1 LDHRGNQIETMLPN
15 EALSYQH
22 IHNVSL
28 WTFIALL
35 AALSIVMV
43 IALVEHAKA
52 FLAERRDEE
61 RMRAWGWVYALL
73 WIAIISL
80 IAIHTDA
87 GVLAVIAV
95 PAAFIALQLLI
106 LWFGNRLRVV
116 TLAEREI
123 ARSRR
128 VLIEE
133 EEPEEEEE
141 LAPPP
146 PPPTLAQRIAAGVR
160 SFIRWVITV
169 AIALAIIAVGES
181 IDALDRLDAALL
193 PHRPMLRIVLPAL
206 IAIGFAMFMG
216 AILSLLLRMPQR
228 VGRKENDGEISLLE
242 LKQRWRDGT
251 WRDSTRV
258 KRFFVVIGGV
268 ALAILAGA
276 AMAVVFATPGIKLLV
291 MLVVG
296 FAVVRFARGTPASSP
311 AERGAS
317 RSRAAAGRRRFSR
330 RDGGAP

>member
-1 LDHRGNQIETMLPN
+1 M
-15 EALSYQH
+15 
-22 IHNVSL
+22 SL
-28 WTFIALL
+28 WTFVALL
-35 AALSIVMV
+35 AALSVVMV
-43 IALVEHAKA
+43 VALVEHAKA

-87 GVLAVIAV
+87 GLRAVIAV

-106 LWFGNRLRVV
+106 LWFGNRLRLV

-133 EEPEEEEE
+133 EPEEEEE
-141 LAPPP
+141 EEQLAPPP
-146 PPPTLAQRIAAGVR
+146 PPPTLAQRIAAGLR
-160 SFIRWVITV
+160 SFIRWVVTV
-169 AIALAIIAVGES
+169 TIVLAIIGVGEN
-181 IDALDRLDAALL
+181 IDALHRLDAALL
-193 PHRPMLRIVLPAL
+193 PHRPALRVVLPAL
-206 IAIGFAMFMG
+206 VAIGFAMFMG
-216 AILSLLLRMPQR
+216 GVLSLLLRMPQR
-228 VGRKENDGEISLLE
+228 VGRRENDGEISLLE
-242 LKQRWRDGT
+242 LKQRWHDGT

-296 FAVVRFARGTPASSP
+296 FAVVRVILSEAKHPLR
-311 AERGAS
+311 
-317 RSRAAAGRRRFSR
+317 
-330 RDGGAP
+330 

>member
-1 LDHRGNQIETMLPN
+1 MRSKTVLEN
-15 EALSYQH
+15 EGLSYQH
-22 IHNVSL
+22 IHIVNL
-28 WTFIALL
+28 WTFVGLL
-35 AALSIVMV
+35 AVLSIVMV
-43 IALVEHAKA
+43 VAMVEHAKA

-80 IAIHTDA
+80 IAIYTNA
-87 GVLAVIAV
+87 GVLTVIAV
-95 PAAFIALQLLI
+95 PAAFIAVQLLI

-141 LAPPP
+141 EEELAPPP
-146 PPPTLAQRIAAGVR
+146 PPPTLAQKIAAGVR
-160 SFIRWVITV
+160 SFIGWVVTV
-169 AIALAIIAVGES
+169 TIALVIIGVGEN

-193 PHRPMLRIVLPAL
+193 PHRPTLRVVL
-206 IAIGFAMFMG
+206 IALVAAGFAMFMG
-216 AILSLLLRMPQR
+216 GILSLVLRMPQR
-228 VGRKENDGEISLLE
+228 YGRKENEGEISLLE
-242 LKQRWRDGT
+242 LKQRWHDGT

-258 KRFFVVIGGV
+258 KRFFVIIGGV
-268 ALAILAGA
+268 TLAILAGA
-276 AMAVVFATPGIKLLV
+276 AMAVVFATPGVKLLV

-296 FAVVRFARGTPASSP
+296 FAAVRLARGP
-311 AERGAS
+311 ELS
-317 RSRAAAGRRRFSR
+317 R
-330 RDGGAP
+330 